1 MDTNLNF
8 QSHHKKM
15 VANVQSKLSHFR
27 KIRYFITK
35 KAAILIYKC
44 TILPILALHQIR
56 RYPAPYISKAGQK
69 ATPSNILQ
77 PFIPH
82 CFPLQSPYINSRPFI
97 SSPHYFYSSPIR
109 FRICPTPAQPTSI
122 LTRIVFPADQQ
133 PILNDQFYVEE
144 MPEEIVIVVKLIYS
158 DRTHST

>member
-1 MDTNLNF
+1 MSRKLTEVLDFSIVNLIVSCTLLRCVVNF
-8 QSHHKKM
+8 SNSSSPCCQR
-15 VANVQSKLSHFR
+15 Q
-27 KIRYFITK
+27 KISS
-35 KAAILIYKC
+35 
-44 TILPILALHQIR
+44 LHQIR